1 MSIVSKFKNKIVEDD
16 YKIFD
21 ESNDLKKAEIDQIQT
36 DIKKILRPWIVSFQ
50 EAIDIED
57 FNSKGYI
64 SIDQFKNVIR
74 QLELDLKKI
83 HIEYLIYEMYKY
95 SKNSHKLNYK

>member
-36 DIKKILRPWIVSFQ
+36 DIKKILRP
-50 EAIDIED
+50 
-57 FNSKGYI
+57 
-64 SIDQFKNVIR
+64 
-74 QLELDLKKI
+74 
-83 HIEYLIYEMYKY
+83 
-95 SKNSHKLNYK
+95 